1 MRLQHWED
9 QNVSIFYLTTYNPH
23 LNKMGTMWRKINYER
38 LRPEAYLNFETL
50 KTAIWRILDRVGLQ
64 CTIQFST

>member
-9 QNVSIFYLTTYNPH
+9 QDASIFYLPTYSSH
-23 LNKMGTMWRKINYER
+23 LNKMGTMWRKINYEQ

-50 KTAIWRILDRVGLQ
+50 KTTVWRILDRVGLQ
-64 CTIQFST
+64 YTIQFST